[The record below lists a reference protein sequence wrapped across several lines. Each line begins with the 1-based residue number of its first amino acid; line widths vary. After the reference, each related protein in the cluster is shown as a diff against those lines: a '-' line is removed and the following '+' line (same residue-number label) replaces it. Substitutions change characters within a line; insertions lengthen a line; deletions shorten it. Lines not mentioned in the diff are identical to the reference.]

1 MTAKELRK
9 KYLDFF
15 KKKGHTII
23 PSASLVP
30 EHDPTVLFTT
40 AGMHPLVPFLMGEE
54 HPSGKRLVNV
64 QKSMRTDDIDEV
76 GDSWHNTFFEMLGN
90 WSLGDTAS
98 PDGIGQGGYWK
109 KEAIEWSF
117 EFLTRELGLDPE
129 KIHITVFGGDKE
141 IPGVPEDKESI
152 RIWKNLGIPNE
163 RIFKLGKGDN
173 WWGPVGTT
181 GPCGPDT
188 EMFYDTG
195 RTSHG
200 EKCQPGETCGKYAEI
215 WNDVF
220 MEYNRTADS
229 KYEPLKQ
236 KNVDT
241 GMGVERITAILQGK
255 DNVYDTELFEEAM
268 KRIKE
273 KATKFDN
280 KEARI
285 IADHLRAAT
294 FLIADGVEPLSRD
307 DRGSIL
313 VRLLT
318 RAITSAR
325 KIGIEGSFASWITD
339 SYISFYKGDYPE
351 LLQKRGFINNTI
363 SQEEQKYLFRVSPEA
378 KKLERQEFDKA
389 QNDHR
394 GTIESKASRASG
406 STVKWEDLKQKDENL
421 PSIPTLSA
429 AIGAVSA
436 ELKFTRGIPYEETFG
451 TATET
456 IKDFNED
463 EAQATLNVMVG
474 LHKQASKQKIE
485 KKFAGG
491 LADHSDITIRGHT
504 ATHLLH
510 QALRDVFGNKVY
522 QTGSNITPERIRFDF
537 SHSDKLTSE
546 QIKKVEIIVN
556 SKIKKD
562 LKVNKEL
569 MSADEADKLEAIG
582 LFRDKYAQKVSIYKI
597 GPSTHSTIS
606 GQAGSGLKPYSV
618 EYCGGPHVK
627 HTAEVGHFK
636 IIKEEALGSGQRR
649 IRAVLD

>member
-15 KKKGHTII
+15 KKKGHTSI

-90 WSLGDTAS
+90 WSLGDSAS
-98 PDGIGQGGYWK
+98 PDSIGQGGYWK

-129 KIHITVFGGDKE
+129 KIHVTVFGGDKE

-152 RIWKNLGIPNE
+152 RIWKNLGIPDE
-163 RIFKLGKGDN
+163 RIFKLGRGDN

-220 MEYNRTADS
+220 MEFNKTTDG

-241 GMGVERITAILQGK
+241 GMGLERTLAILQGK
-255 DNVYDTELFEEAM
+255 NSVYETELFTPVIDI
-268 KRIKE
+268 IKKNSASYE
-273 KATKFDN
+273 KKA
-280 KEARI
+280 ARI
-285 IADHLRAAT
+285 VADHLRAAV
-294 FLIADGVEPLSRD
+294 FVISDGVVPTNIG
-307 DRGSIL
+307 RGYIL
-313 VRLLT
+313 RRLLR
-318 RAITSAR
+318 RAIR
-325 KIGIEGSFASWITD
+325 QIELMKGKENLAGKVLHE
-339 SYISFYKGDYPE
+339 YINIYSPTYPE
-351 LLQKRGFINNTI
+351 LKSSQKNIIAVVEKEQIKFRRGLEVAKEEFKRMTTI
-363 SQEEQKYLFRVSPEA
+363 GRKFKFSNHGDLAFYLFETYGLPIEIFLDEIKKSAILIDPEA
-378 KKLERQEFDKA
+378 IKKRFNEKMLKHQEV
-389 QNDHR
+389 
-394 GTIESKASRASG
+394 SRAG
-406 STVKWEDLKQKDENL
+406 
-421 PSIPTLSA
+421 
-429 AIGAVSA
+429 G
-436 ELKFTRGIPYEETFG
+436 
-451 TATET
+451 
-456 IKDFNED
+456 
-463 EAQATLNVMVG
+463 
-474 LHKQASKQKIE
+474 

-491 LADHSDITIRGHT
+491 LADHSDITVRGHT

-510 QALRDVFGNKVY
+510 QALRDILGNQVH

-537 SHSDKLTSE
+537 SYSEKLTDE
-546 QIKKVEIIVN
+546 QIKKVENTVN
-556 SKIKKD
+556 SKIKND

-569 MSADEADKLEAIG
+569 MSAKEADKIGAIG
-582 LFRDKYAQKVSIYKI
+582 LFKDKYADKVSIYKI
-597 GPSTHSTIS
+597 GD
-606 GQAGSGLKPYSV
+606 YSV

-627 HTAEVGHFK
+627 HTAEIGHFK

>member
-1 MTAKELRK
+1 MFMTAKELRK

-15 KKKGHTII
+15 KKKGHIII
-23 PSASLVP
+23 PSASLIPSEKV
-30 EHDPTVLFTT
+30 ELASTHRVLFTT
-40 AGMHPLVPFLMGEE
+40 AGMHPLIPHLLGEP
-54 HPSGKRLVNV
+54 HPHGKRLVNV

-90 WSLGDTAS
+90 WSLGDPAS

-117 EFLTRELGLDPE
+117 EFLTKELNLDPE
-129 KIHITVFGGDKE
+129 KIHVTVFGGDKE
-141 IPGVPEDKESI
+141 IPGVSEDKESI
-152 RIWKNLGIPNE
+152 EIWKSLGVPE
-163 RIFKLGKGDN
+163 SRIFKLGKEDN
-173 WWGPVGTT
+173 WWGPVGNS

-220 MEYNRTADS
+220 MEFNKTTDG

-273 KATKFDN
+273 KAINIELK
-280 KEARI
+280 KARI

-294 FLIADGVEPLSRD
+294 FLLADGVNALGRD
-307 DRGSIL
+307 ERGSVLNTMLTNTFSYLRTAGVKGSIASYVAETFIDVYGGDHKNLREKREFIL
-313 VRLLT
+313 SEISRLEVRYREESMVKDKREKAVLLPIKDKNT
-318 RAITSAR
+318 KERERI
-325 KIGIEGSFASWITD
+325 IEEKSENTAGREIPFL
-339 SYISFYKGDYPE
+339 E
-351 LLQKRGFINNTI
+351 L
-363 SQEEQKYLFRVSPEA
+363 
-378 KKLERQEFDKA
+378 DKTY
-389 QNDHR
+389 N
-394 GTIESKASRASG
+394 SL
-406 STVKWEDLKQKDENL
+406 STVSATLG
-421 PSIPTLSA
+421 TLSA
-429 AIGAVSA
+429 DF
-436 ELKFTRGIPYEETFG
+436 KQNQGIPF
-451 TATET
+451 
-456 IKDFNED
+456 ED
-463 EAQATLNVMVG
+463 SLRVAEGVYPKLNTDEFKTNFWSLMN
-474 LHKQASKQKIE
+474 LHSERSKSSGG
-485 KKFAGG
+485 KKFVGG
-491 LADHSDITIRGHT
+491 LADHSDITVRGHT

-510 QALRDVFGNKVY
+510 QALRDVLGNQVY

-537 SHSDKLTSE
+537 SHSEKLSEE
-546 QIKKVEIIVN
+546 QIKKVENTVN
-556 SKIKKD
+556 SKIKND

-569 MSADEADKLEAIG
+569 MSVKEADKIGAIG
-582 LFRDKYAQKVSIYKI
+582 LFKDKYADKVSIYKI
-597 GPSTHSTIS
+597 GD
-606 GQAGSGLKPYSV
+606 YSV